1 LIDKNVFKIRAD
13 VKYQLLI
20 FSSIYG
26 ALQLFFK
33 TKYEKR
39 ERMEGEEKMKEGGE
53 GRNKGKGKNEKW
65 EVKGNEK

>member
-33 TKYEKR
+33 TKYED
-39 ERMEGEEKMKEGGE
+39 GG
-53 GRNKGKGKNEKW
+53 RGKNEGRGRGK
-65 EVKGNEK
+65 EQRKKMGSERK